1 MMRNPIEEFLET
13 LRAVF
18 RARRPAPDAMLAAPP
33 PARMPV
39 IDIHHAGHPDRRFV
53 PPDLSMVAE
62 RAPAVAPAV
71 LAAYW
76 REALAYL
83 DFAGLARTGPRET
96 RPLRIHT
103 LDEAGRKAGLAAT
116 DAESASPAQ
125 SLKEVNVVL
134 CLWEADRNGAVQPGK
149 ARHPLLNV
157 PALVDQD
164 GLLAPRVNAMP
175 ELNARYLDPDVQPGC
190 FALVSKH
197 QADEMLMAAI
207 AELADDKTA
216 APGWTVWWQACRRVL
231 LRLTGCA
238 ADDELAAVLGA
249 RANDVKA
256 GGRTSSWTLCAAVYE
271 AAGSGA
277 KGVAEVYGNIVET
290 DADGPAGLFHRLCGK
305 GGGEDIAALPA
316 ASQRLLHGH
325 IDEYDAAGRALFPLD
340 ETQRTA
346 VRSILSLGP
355 GELQAVNGPPGSGK
369 TAMLR
374 AVVASKWV
382 GAALAGHPCPI
393 VIACGATNQSVTNVI
408 EAFGKAPH
416 PDDGVPHAQRWI
428 DGAPSYGAFLPS
440 SSYKADDR
448 NRAEINRIVCIEK
461 VENAANAGFL
471 YRYFQRTNILDP
483 AHALS
488 CEGTY
493 LKRARH
499 ALDDPNLPSIEEAVW
514 AVWQR
519 LRAVA
524 VEADACLD
532 AAHAG
537 DGWVEAGERH
547 LLAHGA
553 HWAPARKALATRL
566 LATRGDAGARVA
578 AAALFIDLA
587 WRAEAFHWAARYWEG
602 RFLLAQ
608 RERLLS
614 RHPLNVEEALR
625 RLCML
630 TPCLVSTL
638 HTIPQF
644 AQIDAM
650 ATGQD
655 EVRSHVYGVV
665 DLLVLDE
672 AGQALPEL
680 AGAAFALAKTA
691 AVVGD
696 LKQLAPVASNTRLA
710 EIGIARRA
718 GALPDLDAIERTGR
732 SVVSGSA
739 LAMARQVSRWKED
752 GDDGVSLRGHY
763 RCKPSIIEYCNVLCY
778 GGLLRPRTKEDDP
791 FPEPALG
798 WVNIDAA
805 PALSGGSQSN
815 RAEAEAIVE
824 WIVERWPAWQSHP
837 ATRGKPLQDI
847 VAIVTPYRAQAD
859 LLSARLQAAFDA
871 ARRMGDGWPD
881 SRDVGKVTI
890 GTVHRLQGAERP
902 IVCFSLVEG
911 PEQGA
916 GGSFIDRDATLMNVA
931 VSRARNAFIM
941 FANPERLF
949 PPAAGEDTGAALK
962 PVHLLGAHLNSRPEA
977 ALLYP
982 KKLVL
987 IEAGGKLGTLR
998 TMLGKA
1004 SALTATG
1011 GALWNLPLEGGVDIG
1026 AGLVPRPV
1034 PAPQAQAAMD
1044 QARKVL
1050 AIVGELV
1057 FATDDDRM
1065 GEYIAWQA
1073 RQLLGADA
1081 DGKRV
1086 GRARLGAITP
1096 AQVTHALANLS
1107 DLDED
1112 KVLAEVVR
1120 DVADWM
1126 MTRRFARLT
1135 AIRPACA
1142 ADDVAL
1148 LRQLGVCTEARIG
1161 QVQPVGRVQAAV
1173 LRLLLGRGRQVAAAA
1188 DQYRIKASVDV
1199 GGRRYTGYA
1208 FILDGGREL
1217 TSRAAAE
1224 RFVAKTDGT
1233 PLVVLGAPEVLS
1245 ETCSAPLPGTIDIL
1259 ARAWERFRIA
1269 PWDAMALLQAL
1280 YDGSWSSAQ
1289 GSKFDIEEPV
1299 APAAHGAGHPP
1310 LRPLDRSAT
1319 PEQMRSVMSE
1329 PLHQV
1334 YSIVWDY
1341 FLASEQ
1347 PSVSVSGT
1355 SLKYRVTE
1363 HFGVRFDAL
1372 DCRGLDDDLS
1382 YVMFDR
1388 DVRRGKAAN
1397 RGIGQ
1402 HRMQLAGTA
1411 PVYSAE
1417 PAFDWDLRP
1426 DQLLLQM
1433 AQARIGRPSTYAGAL
1448 HSLATRNLVRFP
1460 DDDGP
1465 LRLSADGLA
1474 TALALEQE
1482 EAVLSAPGYSAHLLD
1497 RIERIE
1503 TGESGPR
1510 EVLLDLVRQLAPEQ
1524 DWAAIGPRIWNS
1536 LDELQAAMAA
1546 QAPAAGQGPLVN
1558 RGDAGVAP
1566 DDGAVQ

>member
-13 LRAVF
+13 LRSVF
-18 RARRPAPDAMLAAPP
+18 RTRRTAPASAP
-33 PARMPV
+33 A
-39 IDIHHAGHPDRRFV
+39 IAFQDTGHLDRRFV

-62 RAPAVAPAV
+62 RSPAIAPAVM
-71 LAAYW
+71 AAYW

-83 DFAGLARTGPRET
+83 DFAGLARSGPREIK
-96 RPLRIHT
+96 PLRIHA
-103 LDEAGRKAGLAAT
+103 LEEAGRKAGLAAT
-116 DAESASPAQ
+116 DVETAPPAQ

-134 CLWEADRNGAVQPGK
+134 CLWEADRSGVVQPGK

-164 GLLAPRVNAMP
+164 GLLTPRVNAMP

-190 FALVSKH
+190 FALAPKQ
-197 QADEMLMAAI
+197 QADEMLLAAI
-207 AELADDKTA
+207 AALAEDKTA
-216 APGWTVWWQACRRVL
+216 APGWTVWWQACRGVL
-231 LRLTGCA
+231 HRLTGCA
-238 ADDELAAVLGA
+238 ADDAMAAVLGA
-249 RANDVKA
+249 RANEVRAKGKA
-256 GGRTSSWTLCAAVYE
+256 ASWTLCAAVYE
-271 AAGSGA
+271 AAGGGA
-277 KGVAEVYGNIVET
+277 KGVAEVYDNIVET

-305 GGGEDIAALPA
+305 GGSDGIGGLPE

-325 IDEYDAAGRALFPLD
+325 IDEYDADGRALFPLD

-355 GELQAVNGPPGSGK
+355 GQLQAVNGPPGSGK

-393 VIACGATNQSVTNVI
+393 VVACGATNQSVTNVI

-416 PDDGVPHAQRWI
+416 PDDGLPHAQRWI
-428 DGAPSYGAFLPS
+428 EGAPSYGAFLPS
-440 SSYKADDR
+440 SSYKADAR

-461 VENAANAGFL
+461 VENPANAGFL

-499 ALDDPNLPSIEEAVW
+499 ALDDPDLPSVEEAVW

-532 AAHAG
+532 AAYLG
-537 DGWVEAGERH
+537 DGWTEAGERH
-547 LLAHGA
+547 MLAHGV
-553 HWAPARKALATRL
+553 HWAKARKKLAMTL
-566 LATRGDAGARVA
+566 LATRGDTGARVA
-578 AAALFIDLA
+578 AAAQFIDLA

-638 HTIPQF
+638 HTVPQF

-718 GALPDLDAIERTGR
+718 GALPDLDAIDRTGR

-739 LAMARQVSRWKED
+739 LAMARRVSRWKED
-752 GDDGVSLRGHY
+752 DDGVSLRGHY
-763 RCKPSIIEYCNVLCY
+763 RCKPSIIEYCNLLCY
-778 GGLLRPRTKEDDP
+778 DGLLRPRTREDDP

-798 WVNIDAA
+798 WANIDAA

-859 LLSARLQAAFDA
+859 ILAARLQAAFDE
-871 ARRMGDGWPD
+871 ARRIGEGWPD
-881 SRDVGKVTI
+881 SHDVGKVTI

-931 VSRARNAFIM
+931 VSRARSAFIM

-949 PPAAGEDTGAALK
+949 PPPAGEDGGAALK
-962 PVHLLGAHLNSRPEA
+962 PVHLLGAHLKSRPEA

-998 TMLGKA
+998 AMLGKA

-1011 GALWNLPLEGGVDIG
+1011 GALWNLPLDGGVDIA
-1026 AGLVPRPV
+1026 AGLVPRPTL
-1034 PAPQAQAAMD
+1034 APQAQAAMD

-1050 AIVGELV
+1050 GTVGELV

-1107 DLDED
+1107 DLDDD
-1112 KVLAEVVR
+1112 KVLAEAVR
-1120 DVADWM
+1120 EVADWM

-1135 AIRPACA
+1135 ATRPACA
-1142 ADDVAL
+1142 ADDVAM

-1173 LRLLLGRGRQVAAAA
+1173 LRLLLGRGRQVVAAA

-1208 FILDGGREL
+1208 FILEDGREL

-1224 RFVAKTDGT
+1224 RFVAKADGT
-1233 PLVVLGAPEVLS
+1233 PLVVLGAPEFLS
-1245 ETCSAPLPGTIDIL
+1245 ETCSAPLPGTIEIL

-1280 YDGSWSSAQ
+1280 YDGSWSGAH

-1299 APAAHGAGHPP
+1299 PAAAHAAGHPP

-1347 PSVSVSGT
+1347 PSVNVSST

-1372 DCRGLDDDLS
+1372 DCRGLDDDLL

-1402 HRMQLAGTA
+1402 HRMQLTGTS

-1417 PAFDWDLRP
+1417 PAFHWDVRP

-1433 AQARIGRPSTYAGAL
+1433 AQARIGRPSTYAGTL
-1448 HSLATRNLVRFP
+1448 RSLATRNLVQFP

-1482 EAVLSAPGYSAHLLD
+1482 EAVLSAPGYSAQLLE

-1503 TGESGPR
+1503 TGACGPR
-1510 EVLLDLVRQLAPEQ
+1510 DVLLDLLRQLAPEQ

-1536 LDELQAAMAA
+1536 LDALQAAMAA
-1546 QAPAAGQGPLVN
+1546 QVPAAGRGPLLN
-1558 RGDAGVAP
+1558 RGDAGVVP
-1566 DDGAVQ
+1566 DEGAVR